1 MEGVHRATGP
11 SSPRWTRK
19 EVAPRARRRGA
30 GGEAPIRIGSG
41 KPRPVLERGLDG
53 GGAGGGV
60 ALTGA
65 LESEGRGVGR
75 CMVSGQLFASRFFS
89 HFSSPRS
96 SDER

>member
-30 GGEAPIRIGSG
+30 GGEAPIRIGKAPPSPG
-41 KPRPVLERGLDG
+41 AGLDG